1 MNNKISPRL
10 SAELAELVY
19 SIRQSNSINES
30 NLSVEFEKDFIL
42 IDQSIKGVSGGIV
55 NKVLNRKTG
64 FAFTAQGHSKAFK
77 DHHIIAI
84 RGTHFPSASDWLT
97 NFNVSTSVGPKNI
110 EAI

>member
-1 MNNKISPRL
+1 MTSKISPK
-10 SAELAELVY
+10 LAAKLANVVY
-19 SIRQSNSINES
+19 NFR
-30 NLSVEFEKDFIL
+30 VEDEIDPILLQENFYKDFSL
-42 IDQSIKGVSGGIV
+42 NNKSIKGISGGFV
-55 NKVLNRKTG
+55 NKILNRKTG
-64 FAFTAQGHSKAFK
+64 FAFTAQGQSKAFK